1 MDDSINACVKYWLG
15 YIFPKTCKEE
25 KVVANKNVFFNL
37 DLFFFN
43 HTYGH
48 FFSDVGS
55 IRACAGHQPSFNI
68 SSGQFALV
76 NSEDALYCGN
86 KFLANPKVVV
96 VVFVSEMKKRREMR
110 KCTYILCTSTI
121 LIRT

>member
-48 FFSDVGS
+48 FFSDVVGS
-55 IRACAGHQPSFNI
+55 IRACSSVPVI
-68 SSGQFALV
+68 SPAST
-76 NSEDALYCGN
+76 Y
-86 KFLANPKVVV
+86 LA
-96 VVFVSEMKKRREMR
+96 VS
-110 KCTYILCTSTI
+110 LHW
-121 LIRT
+121 

>member
-43 HTYGH
+43 HTY
-48 FFSDVGS
+48 FSDVVGS
-55 IRACAGHQPSFNI
+55 IRACSSVPVI
-68 SSGQFALV
+68 SPAST
-76 NSEDALYCGN
+76 Y
-86 KFLANPKVVV
+86 LA
-96 VVFVSEMKKRREMR
+96 VS
-110 KCTYILCTSTI
+110 LHW
-121 LIRT
+121 

>member
-48 FFSDVGS
+48 FFPDVVGS
-55 IRACAGHQPSFNI
+55 IRACSSVPVI
-68 SSGQFALV
+68 SPAST
-76 NSEDALYCGN
+76 Y
-86 KFLANPKVVV
+86 LA
-96 VVFVSEMKKRREMR
+96 VS
-110 KCTYILCTSTI
+110 LHW
-121 LIRT
+121 

>member
-48 FFSDVGS
+48 FF
-55 IRACAGHQPSFNI
+55 
-68 SSGQFALV
+68 
-76 NSEDALYCGN
+76 
-86 KFLANPKVVV
+86 
-96 VVFVSEMKKRREMR
+96 
-110 KCTYILCTSTI
+110 
-121 LIRT
+121 